1 MLSSHGCCVRRYTIH
16 HQYQYTIA
24 KYTIRLGS
32 TLPKYT
38 LLECTWYLVSL
49 VGAEPDKKWVD
60 RGLITSRHRML
71 SSHGCC
77 ARRYTI
83 HHQYIIAKYKIRLG
97 SSLPTYT
104 GILYMNAPGI
114 SWKRSPTRN
123 GLTVAEYIWT
133 TTNVIVARLLRAYS
147 RDRIVWLIIRT
158 RSGAGGA
165 SVEVTTCSRAAQPLY
180 NRTVTSIP
188 IDSSN
193 LNIVINW
200 LVKPLVIWVYLTVR
214 GYTISTS
221 TPSPGI
227 RYDLAQLY
235 QKIQYPT

>member
-1 MLSSHGCCVRRYTIH
+1 MFSSHVCCVRRYTIH

-24 KYTIRLGS
+24 KYAIRLGS

-97 SSLPTYT
+97 SSLPKD
-104 GILYMNAPGI
+104 ILLECTWYLV
-114 SWKRSPTRN
+114 S
-123 GLTVAEYIWT
+123 LVEAEPDT
-133 TTNVIVARLLRAYS
+133 KCV
-147 RDRIVWLIIRT
+147 DRGLIIFRH
-158 RSGAGGA
+158 RM
-165 SVEVTTCSRAAQPLY
+165 L
-180 NRTVTSIP
+180 
-188 IDSSN
+188 SSN
-193 LNIVINW
+193 GCC
-200 LVKPLVIWVYLTVR
+200 VR
-214 GYTISTS
+214 RYTIHHQNTIL
-221 TPSPGI
+221 PGI

-235 QKIQYPT
+235 QKITYLNVPGTWYLSWKRSPTRNGLTVG

>member
-1 MLSSHGCCVRRYTIH
+1 MYTIRLGSTLPKDNLLECTWYLVSLVEAEPDTKWVDRGLIISRHRMLSSHGCCVRRYTIH

-83 HHQYIIAKYKIRLG
+83 HHQYIIANYTIRLG
-97 SSLPTYT
+97 STLPKY
-104 GILYMNAPGI
+104 
-114 SWKRSPTRN
+114 
-123 GLTVAEYIWT
+123 GLG
-133 TTNVIVARLLRAYS
+133 S
-147 RDRIVWLIIRT
+147 FF
-158 RSGAGGA
+158 
-165 SVEVTTCSRAAQPLY
+165 
-180 NRTVTSIP
+180 
-188 IDSSN
+188 
-193 LNIVINW
+193 
-200 LVKPLVIWVYLTVR
+200 
-214 GYTISTS
+214 
-221 TPSPGI
+221 
-227 RYDLAQLY
+227 
-235 QKIQYPT
+235 